1 MLVIRGAGK
10 AKDVF
15 KAIAQ
20 LAKTRGAETLGS
32 IIKEEGNGQSYN
44 RSRVR

>member
-1 MLVIRGAGK
+1 MLVIRITGK

-15 KAIAQ
+15 RAMAQ

-32 IIKEEGNGQSYN
+32 IIKEAG
-44 RSRVR
+44 